1 MEDFTLKELEMDSVR
16 MNRLVKY
23 FLPINKG
30 DKVEIESVESG
41 LINHTFKVSIGSGEY
56 ILQRINTQV
65 FPNPLGI
72 QENINVL
79 AGHLKK
85 ENYPRTVLSI
95 VPTSSNELLWKDVD
109 DSVWRM
115 FEYVSQSSHYHIV
128 PSTNH
133 AFEAAKALGEFH
145 MYLSSFDAEELT
157 SPIDGFLDFMNR
169 KRQFDTALDESDEHL
184 KKKADKEIDFLEV
197 NTSILEEY
205 QQLDELLPKRVI
217 HGDPKISNFLF
228 TEGSNQ
234 VVCLIDWD
242 TIMQGSV
249 LYDFGD
255 MVRSFTNR
263 KGESELSTDAVF
275 DIELFKAIK
284 EGYLVHQKEK
294 LSPLELDNL
303 LLGAKTVIYVQAM
316 RFLTDYLEGNTYF
329 KTSYVDQ
336 NLDRTRN
343 QIQLLKELLES
354 EV

>member
-1 MEDFTLKELEMDSVR
+1 MDSAR
-16 MNRLVKY
+16 MNRLVEY
-23 FLPINKG
+23 FLPADMG
-30 DKVEIESVESG
+30 EKVEIEPIESG
-41 LINHTFKVSIGSGEY
+41 LINHTFKVDIGSSEY

-72 QENINVL
+72 QENINAV
-79 AGHLKK
+79 ASHLKK

-95 VPTSSNELLWKDVD
+95 VPTPSNELLWKDVD

-115 FEYVSQSSHYHIV
+115 FKYVPRSNHYHIV

-145 MYLSSFDAEELT
+145 KYLSSFDAEGLV

-169 KRQFDTALDESDEHL
+169 KTQFDTALATADERL
-184 KKKADKEIDFLEV
+184 KKRAGEEIDFLEV

-228 TEGSNQ
+228 GEGSNQ

-242 TIMQGSV
+242 TIMQGSI

-263 KGESELSTDAVF
+263 KGESEVSSDATF

-294 LSPLELDNL
+294 LSSLESNNL

-316 RFLTDYLEGNTYF
+316 RFLTDYLQGDTYF
-329 KTSYVDQ
+329 KTSYADQ

-343 QIQLLKELLES
+343 QIQLLKELLAS